1 MKQSNE
7 LVSIIIPHHN
17 NKKILCDCITSIY
30 HSTYK
35 NIEIIIVDN
44 ASTDSSIQDIKE
56 QFFDLVI
63 IHSKENLGYA
73 GGCNLG
79 AKSAK
84 GEFLF
89 FLNNDTII
97 CKDTIELL
105 IEKIISDD
113 SIASVQPKIKS
124 LINKEYFD
132 YAGASGGFIDFLVF
146 PFTRGRIFNTIEK
159 DDGQYNDS
167 VKIFWA
173 SGAGFI
179 TKKSIFNHMDGFDKD
194 LFSHMEEIDYHW
206 KSYLAGYEVWV
217 EPKAELFHLGGST
230 LSMQSAKKSY
240 YNHRNSL
247 ILLLTNY
254 PLFKSILYFIFRLP
268 FEIISSIKDLLTFR
282 PLHCLYHYI
291 AMIWIIFNMGILIK
305 RRKKI
310 SQIKKIDYQS
320 LIDDGLILRSSAV
333 LKYFIF
339 NKNKYSKF

>member
-17 NKKILCDCITSIY
+17 NKKILHDCITSI
-30 HSTYK
+30 HKSTYK
-35 NIEIIIVDN
+35 NYEIIIVDN
-44 ASTDSSIQDIKE
+44 ASTDSSIKE
-56 QFFDLVI
+56 VKNQFSNLII
-63 IHSKENLGYA
+63 IHSKVNLGYA
-73 GGCNLG
+73 GGCTLG
-79 AKSAK
+79 AKSSK
-84 GEFLF
+84 GELLF

-105 IEKIISDD
+105 VKKIVSDD
-113 SIASVQPKIKS
+113 SISSVQPKIKS

-159 DDGQYNDS
+159 DDAQYNDS

-179 TKKSIFNHMDGFDKD
+179 TKKSIFNYMDGFDQN

-254 PLFKSILYFIFRLP
+254 SLSKSIFYFILRLP
-268 FEIISSIKDLLTFR
+268 FEIISSIKDFLTFR
-282 PLHCLYHYI
+282 PLHCLYHYV
-291 AMIWIIFNMGILIK
+291 AMIWIIFNMNILIQ

-310 SQIKKIDYQS
+310 SQIKIIDCKS
-320 LIDDGLILRSSAV
+320 LINKGLILNSSIV
-333 LKYFIF
+333 LKYFIL

>member
-17 NKKILCDCITSIY
+17 NFKILHNCVTSLY
-30 HSTYK
+30 QSTYE

-44 ASTDSSIQDIKE
+44 ASTDSSIQNIKE
-56 QFFDLVI
+56 QFSKLLI
-63 IHSKENLGYA
+63 INSKKNLGYA

-79 AKSAK
+79 AKTAK
-84 GEFLF
+84 GELLF
-89 FLNNDTII
+89 FLNNDTVI

-105 IEKIISDD
+105 VEKITSNN

-124 LINKEYFD
+124 LINKDCFD
-132 YAGASGGFIDFLVF
+132 YAGAAGGFIDFLVF
-146 PFTRGRIFNTIEK
+146 PFTRGRIFSTIEK
-159 DDGQYNDS
+159 DDNQYNDS

-179 TKKSIFNHMDGFDKD
+179 TRKSIFNKMDGFDKN

-206 KSYLAGYEVWV
+206 KSYLAGHEVWV

-247 ILLLTNY
+247 VLLLTNY
-254 PLFKSILYFIFRLP
+254 PLWTSIFYFILRLP
-268 FEIISSIKDLLTFR
+268 FEFISSLKDLLTLR
-282 PLHCLYHYI
+282 PLHFLYHYMAI
-291 AMIWIIFNMGILIK
+291 FWIIFNINILID

-310 SQIKKIDYQS
+310 RKIKTIDYQS
-320 LIDDGLILRSSAV
+320 LIDDGLILNSSIV
-333 LKYFIF
+333 LKYYIF
-339 NKNKYSKF
+339 NKKKYSKF